1 MPKKSVLRFFTP
13 VLALALAMWAGSFSL
28 GCKAGNVHVGHEAVE
43 SHDEH
48 DGHDHGT
55 KGETVEDAWAAD
67 TKAIEADPE
76 GELKKALEELKADG
90 KDSNAAMR
98 VWRIAQY
105 DLARIQDGKA
115 EKEQTLN
122 KVKDYLL
129 AAKAAGTDINF
140 DVREMIYEETAR
152 VAFSTGDLDAAEKAA
167 TDLLSTFKDP
177 EEWVYGNAVHEGNM
191 VLGQVAA
198 ARKDFDSAAKFL
210 LEAGKSPGSPQLK
223 SYGPQFPL
231 ALTLERH
238 GKQAEVA
245 QYLEGIR
252 TFWKDEHV
260 PVEKWI
266 KDLKAG
272 KAPSDEFWKAHTR
285 GL

>member
-13 VLALALAMWAGSFSL
+13 VLALALVMWVVAFSL
-28 GCKAGNVHVGHEAVE
+28 GCKAGKGHAATETH
-43 SHDEH
+43 SEH

-55 KGETVEDAWAAD
+55 DGGTAEDAWAAD

-76 GELKKALEELKADG
+76 GELRKALEELKADS
-90 KDSNAAMR
+90 KDYDAAMK
-98 VWRIAQY
+98 VWRIAQH
-105 DLARIQDGKA
+105 DLVLIQDGKA
-115 EKEQTLN
+115 ERDPTL
-122 KVKDYLL
+122 KRVKDYLL
-129 AAKAAGTDINF
+129 QAKEAGNDMNF

-152 VAFSTGDLDAAEKAA
+152 VAYATGDLSTAEKVGRELV
-167 TDLLSTFKDP
+167 DTFIDP

-210 LEAGKSPGSPQLK
+210 LEAGKSPGSPQLNP
-223 SYGPQFPL
+223 YGPRFPL
-231 ALTLERH
+231 AVTLLRN

-245 QYLEGIR
+245 QYLESIR
-252 TFWKDEHV
+252 SFWKDENV

-266 KDLKAG
+266 ADIKAG

-285 GL
+285 DL